1 MTLRV
6 FGSSQEG
13 EIAFQDWPNFNHS
26 KFDSR
31 VNPAFENRE
40 RAKKSPLTVSSQKVY
55 ATNIK

>member
-1 MTLRV
+1 MTL

-13 EIAFQDWPNFNHS
+13 EIAFQDWLNFNHS
-26 KFDSR
+26 KFEIR

-40 RAKKSPLTVSSQKVY
+40 KAKKSPLTVSSQKVY